1 LIDKLFA
8 TKIAIKR
15 GFPHI
20 LFLKEKNK
28 QKEKERI
35 RLLYIPKE

>member
-8 TKIAIKR
+8 TKITIKK

-28 QKEKERI
+28 QKEKKRI